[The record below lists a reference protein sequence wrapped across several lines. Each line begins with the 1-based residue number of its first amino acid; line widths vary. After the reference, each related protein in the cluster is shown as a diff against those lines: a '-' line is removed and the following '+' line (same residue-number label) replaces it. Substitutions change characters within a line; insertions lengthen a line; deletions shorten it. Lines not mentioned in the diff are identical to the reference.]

1 VRHFALLVLLAFGA
15 ASHPA
20 AAALDVGWDHHPA
33 DVVENAH
40 SGTAAPLL
48 KLASGVA
55 RSGRAIVVEDAAQ
68 QASDLHQES
77 GVSWAWTT
85 SGSTDWVHN
94 TCFPS
99 ASRIGEL
106 RQAVGVL
113 RGGGYANPVVRR
125 QIIESATNGA
135 TFSRL
140 NAARVA
146 QVRSVVERLGQPVH
160 LVGSR
165 VNPGKV
171 LNPYSD
177 FDFVIGG
184 LRSKTR
190 RFALDNLPAGYGP
203 SGERLVDIFES
214 GLAPGEPSITFFLP

>member
-1 VRHFALLVLLAFGA
+1 LLAVLALAQLLVLFVASPSLAGA
-15 ASHPA
+15 HEA
-20 AAALDVGWDHHPA
+20 
-33 DVVENAH
+33 E
-40 SGTAAPLL
+40 T
-48 KLASGVA
+48 ASGE
-55 RSGRAIVVEDAAQ
+55 IF
-68 QASDLHQES
+68 ASLDGEHTYFVGES
-77 GVSWAWTT
+77 GA
-85 SGSTDWVHN
+85 WVHN